1 MLIWVWKEASAL
13 TDCSSTCVL
22 RAPAFGSQGCP
33 IKEEQIITREVR
45 ESVFSI
51 KKKKKINLGYFS
63 SFKMEALWKHYHPC
77 FLLTNFG
84 STSRVFFLPFTGM
97 LLGMEMNVELV
108 SLFQLSGV

>member
-1 MLIWVWKEASAL
+1 
-13 TDCSSTCVL
+13 
-22 RAPAFGSQGCP
+22 
-33 IKEEQIITREVR
+33 
-45 ESVFSI
+45 
-51 KKKKKINLGYFS
+51 
-63 SFKMEALWKHYHPC
+63 MEALWKHYHPC